1 LSQQLNDSD
10 GSAYQERYHEW
21 ILRKIG
27 EERKAVFA
35 SDVINMATS
44 EGEKD
49 DTSKR
54 RE

>member
-35 SDVINMATS
+35 SDVINTATS
-44 EGEKD
+44 EDEKD

-54 RE
+54 QE